1 MITRTRWMAVG
12 IVAAVT
18 AAIVAGLVG
27 YAMGRR
33 TDGGAPPSSSAGAMK
48 DRKILYW
55 RDPMVPGP
63 KFDKPGKSPFM
74 DMQLVPVYAD
84 EQSTSAVRV
93 NPSVAQNLGIR
104 LAKVERRTFTP
115 RLDAVG
121 SVGFDETLL
130 QVVQARVDGTVTRLH
145 VKAPFEKVRRGQA
158 LAEVLSSDWLAA
170 EQDYLTLLTSNAESS
185 KLIREAARQRLLV
198 LGVPEQTIQTLER
211 DRKTNPTTTV
221 FSPIDGVM
229 SELSIREGGVFSAG
243 AALFRI
249 NGLSRVWVN
258 AQIPE
263 ADVSVASVLAR
274 VEVHAN
280 AWPGVK
286 FDGHIAALLPDVN
299 LQTRTA
305 TARVVIDN
313 PRGQLLPGMF
323 VTMSIAGEKGESQL
337 VVPSEA
343 VIATGERKVVVVDN
357 EDGTFDV
364 ASVQVGVERDGFS
377 AILSGLMEGQSIVL
391 SGQFL
396 IDSEANLKST
406 IDRLSQPPAVPEPTK
421 PATVPERP

>member
-1 MITRTRWMAVG
+1 MIDRNQW
-12 IVAAVT
+12 I
-18 AAIVAGLVG
+18 AAIVAIALIAGAAG
-27 YAMGRR
+27 YAIGHR
-33 TDGGAPPSSSAGAMK
+33 TNGDVTSVTSGGPK
-48 DRKILYW
+48 DHKVLYW
-55 RDPMVPGP
+55 HDPMVPGP

-84 EQSTSAVRV
+84 EQSDSAVRV
-93 NPSVAQNLGIR
+93 SPSVSQNLGIR
-104 LAKVERRTFTP
+104 LAKVERRTLAP

-121 SVGFDETLL
+121 SVGFDEELL
-130 QVVQARVDGTVTRLH
+130 HVVQARVDGTVTRLY
-145 VKAPFEKVRRGQA
+145 VKAPFEKVTRGQA
-158 LAEVLSSDWLAA
+158 LAEILSSDWLAA
-170 EQDYLTLLTSNAESS
+170 EQDYLSLLASSAESS
-185 KLIREAARQRLLV
+185 KPIRDAARQRLLV

-211 DRKTNPTTTV
+211 DRRANPTTTV
-221 FSPIDGVM
+221 FSPIDGVL
-229 SELSIREGGVFSAG
+229 SELSVREGGVFAAG

-263 ADVSVASVLAR
+263 ADVSVASAKAR
-274 VEVHAN
+274 VEVRAN

-313 PRGQLLPGMF
+313 PRGKLLPGMF
-323 VTMSIAGEKGESQL
+323 VTLSVAGTVGEPQL
-337 VVPSEA
+337 LVPSEA
-343 VIATGERKVVVVDN
+343 VIATGKRTVVVVAND
-357 EDGTFDV
+357 DRTFDV
-364 ASVQVGVERDGFS
+364 ASVQVGAERDGLS
-377 AILSGLMEGQSIVL
+377 TILSGLAEGQSIVL

-406 IDRLSQPPAVPEPTK
+406 IDRLSPPEQP
-421 PATVPERP
+421 